1 MSWFEVALIVVA
13 LAGIFAGAVLVA
25 QRPSFWYGIGSE
37 AVKAVIPKVVE
48 LVITRMPPDQ
58 EKAWRDCERR
68 GGKWNHR
75 KRRCE

>member
-1 MSWFEVALIVVA
+1 MTWFEVALILVA

-25 QRPSFWYGIGSE
+25 QRPSFWYGLGSE
-37 AVKAVIPKVVE
+37 AVKSALPVLITY
-48 LVITRMPPDQ
+48 ITRRMPEDQ

>member
-1 MSWFEVALIVVA
+1 MTWFEVALILVA
-13 LAGIFAGAVLVA
+13 LAGIFAGAILVA
-25 QRPSFWYGIGSE
+25 QRPSFWYGLGAE
-37 AVKAVIPKVVE
+37 AIKSALPKIVE
-48 LVITRMPPDQ
+48 IVTKRMPPEQ

>member
-1 MSWFEVALIVVA
+1 MTWFEVALIVVA

-25 QRPSFWYGIGSE
+25 QRPSFWYGISSE

-48 LVITRMPPDQ
+48 LVITRMPPEQ